1 MKIKKNGKLFT
12 LTESDLKKITK
23 KLINTKILEG
33 KREEIEEIEEM
44 RDELLYLLNQI
55 IEINLKNAPRL
66 EILDITA
73 DDLEGANTNTP
84 IHLKN
89 SIASMETMEKYVV
102 PYKGNIRIPVP
113 IEDNWDIYELTLGDL
128 RTLVYELKSL
138 PDAEFKDLFRIA
150 KNVGNFL
157 FQYY

>member
-1 MKIKKNGKLFT
+1 VKIKKNGKLFT
-12 LTESDLKKITK
+12 LTESDLKKIIK
-23 KLINTKILEG
+23 KVINENNDMGRLLST
-33 KREEIEEIEEM
+33 EM

-128 RTLVYELKSL
+128 RTLVDELKSL

>member
-1 MKIKKNGKLFT
+1 MIIKKNGKLFT

-33 KREEIEEIEEM
+33 KREEIEEM

-73 DDLEGANTNTP
+73 DDLEG
-84 IHLKN
+84 
-89 SIASMETMEKYVV
+89 
-102 PYKGNIRIPVP
+102 
-113 IEDNWDIYELTLGDL
+113 D
-128 RTLVYELKSL
+128 
-138 PDAEFKDLFRIA
+138 
-150 KNVGNFL
+150 VGNFL